1 MSDKTNKFQLS
12 TLLFH
17 FGAFVTMTAWGASFV
32 STKVLLD
39 NGLHP
44 AEIYIYRFLLAY
56 VVILATCHKKIFSNS
71 LRDELL
77 FVVCGL
83 CAGSIYFIAE
93 NTALEYTL
101 ATNVSLITSLSPILT
116 TMIIGFL
123 YKSERPGGGFITGS
137 ALAFLGVGLVVF
149 NSSFVVKVNPL
160 GDMLSL
166 LAAVS
171 WAIYSV
177 ILRKLNATYTVV
189 FITRKTFFYGVLTA
203 LPYLAIE
210 PEIAPF
216 ELLARPAVWG
226 NILFLGLF
234 ASMFGYVIWAQAIKI
249 LGALKASNYL
259 YFQPLITLVA
269 SAWFLGEHISW
280 IGYTGCL
287 MILIGVWL
295 SDWLERHARMR
306 R

>member
-1 MSDKTNKFQLS
+1 
-12 TLLFH
+12 
-17 FGAFVTMTAWGASFV
+17 MTAWGASFV

-56 VVILATCHKKIFSNS
+56 LLILTVCHKQIFSNS
-71 LRDELL
+71 WRDELL
-77 FVVCGL
+77 FATCGL

-123 YKSERPGGGFITGS
+123 YKSERPGRGFITGS
-137 ALAFLGVGLVVF
+137 FLAFMGVGLVIF
-149 NSSFVVKVNPL
+149 NSSFVIKVNPI

-177 ILRKLNATYTVV
+177 VLRRLNTTYTVM
-189 FITRKTFFYGVLTA
+189 FISRKTFFYGVLTA
-203 LPYLAIE
+203 LPFLAIS
-210 PEIAPF
+210 PDLAPM
-216 ELLARPAVWG
+216 ETLTRPAVWG
-226 NILFLGLF
+226 NLLFLGLF
-234 ASMFGYVIWAQAIKI
+234 ASMFAYVIWAQAIKV
-249 LGALKASNYL
+249 LGPVKASNYL
-259 YFQPLITLVA
+259 YFQPIITLIA
-269 SAWFLGEHISW
+269 SAWFLGETISF
-280 IGYTGCL
+280 IGYAGCT
-287 MILIGVWL
+287 LIIVGVWL
-295 SDWLERHARMR
+295 SEWLERRKIVKR
-306 R
+306 S

>member
-1 MSDKTNKFQLS
+1 MIGKQSSALNA
-12 TLLFH
+12 LFH
-17 FGAFVTMTAWGASFV
+17 LGAFLAMTAWGASFV

-56 VVILATCHKKIFSNS
+56 LLILTVCHKQIFSNS
-71 LRDELL
+71 WRDELL
-77 FVVCGL
+77 FATCGL

-123 YKSERPGGGFITGS
+123 YKSERPGRGFITGS
-137 ALAFLGVGLVVF
+137 FLAFMGVGLVIF
-149 NSSFVVKVNPL
+149 NSSFVIKVNPI

-177 ILRKLNATYTVV
+177 VLRRLNTTYTVM
-189 FITRKTFFYGVLTA
+189 FISRKTFFYGVLTA
-203 LPYLAIE
+203 LPFLAIS
-210 PEIAPF
+210 PDLAPM
-216 ELLARPAVWG
+216 ETLTRPAVWG
-226 NILFLGLF
+226 NLLFLGLF
-234 ASMFGYVIWAQAIKI
+234 ASMFAYVIWAQAIKV
-249 LGALKASNYL
+249 LGPVKASNYL
-259 YFQPLITLVA
+259 YFQPIITLIA
-269 SAWFLGEHISW
+269 SAWFLGETISF
-280 IGYTGCL
+280 IGYAGCT
-287 MILIGVWL
+287 LIIVGVWL
-295 SDWLERHARMR
+295 SEWLERRKIVKR
-306 R
+306 S